1 MPPESRFSSQTC
13 LLTCNID
20 SLKLANTN
28 ISFHTYTHTD
38 TSTVHV
44 VSAAVRSKVI
54 VLLFFIVIVAAIICG
69 EFVLVPC
76 FVMQSFVSIFRFVI
90 ISLGREGPLLFFCG
104 ILDAFVL

>member
-13 LLTCNID
+13 LLYID
-20 SLKLANTN
+20 SLKLANTL

-54 VLLFFIVIVAAIICG
+54 DRYAGFFLLFIVAAFVCRD
-69 EFVLVPC
+69 FVLGPC
-76 FVMQSFVSIFRFVI
+76 FVMQFFFVFFLVLSLSRWEERAGCFTFVV
-90 ISLGREGPLLFFCG
+90 F
-104 ILDAFVL
+104 